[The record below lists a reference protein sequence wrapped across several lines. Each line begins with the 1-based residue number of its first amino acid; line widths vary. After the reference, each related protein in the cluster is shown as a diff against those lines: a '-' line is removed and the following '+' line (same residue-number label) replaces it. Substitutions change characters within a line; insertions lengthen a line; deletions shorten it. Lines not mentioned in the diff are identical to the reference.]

1 MFRGANSETKCN
13 IAARREG
20 GNLGYS
26 AIPRTAKQGESLMSY
41 RQITSDERYMI
52 ARLRQ
57 HGFNQAEI
65 ADILGRHRSSISREC
80 RRNCSA
86 GHGPYRPRT
95 AAERAR
101 ARRTRSRR
109 NSQFTAYDWGRVE
122 HLLRQRWSPEQIAGR
137 LQRAGTLSISH
148 ETIYTHVW
156 RDKAHGGQLYR
167 HLRSAAKQ
175 RRKRRGSH
183 DGRGRL
189 AGKRHISERPATV
202 EARAT
207 VGHWE
212 VDTVVGVG
220 PKDCVVTVVER
231 KTGFTMLGKLA
242 DRSSRGM
249 TRRLRWLIRRAPG
262 QFQTV
267 TADNGSEFHDY
278 AAVEAT
284 TGVTFYFAT
293 PYHAWE
299 RGTNENLNGLLR
311 QYLPKRSSL
320 AGLTQRDCDA
330 LARCLNTRPR
340 KRLGYRTPEECFYEA

>member
-1 MFRGANSETKCN
+1 
-13 IAARREG
+13 
-20 GNLGYS
+20 
-26 AIPRTAKQGESLMSY
+26 MSY

-52 ARLRQ
+52 ALLRQ
-57 HGFNQAEI
+57 HRFNQAEI

-80 RRNCSA
+80 RRNGA
-86 GHGPYRPRT
+86 DGGGPYRSRT
-95 AAERAR
+95 AGERAR

-109 NSQFTAYDWGRVE
+109 NSQFSAADWRVVE
-122 HLLRQRWSPEQIAGR
+122 ALLRQRWSPEQIAGR
-137 LQRAGTLSISH
+137 LQRVGTLSISH

-167 HLRSAAKQ
+167 HLRGATKQ
-175 RRKRRGSH
+175 RRKRRGTY

-189 AGKRHISERPATV
+189 AGKRHISDRPPAV
-202 EARAT
+202 ETRAT

-212 VDTVVGVG
+212 VDTVLGG
-220 PKDCVVTVVER
+220 GAKDCVATVVER

-249 TRRLRWLIRRAPG
+249 TRRLRWLIRRAPR
-262 QFQTV
+262 QFQTL

-278 AAVEAT
+278 AALEAT
-284 TGVTFYFAT
+284 TGVTVYFAT

-311 QYLPKRSSL
+311 QYLPKRTSL

-330 LARCLNTRPR
+330 IAHCLNTRPR
-340 KRLGYRTPEECFYEA
+340 KRLGYRTPEECFYEG

>member
-1 MFRGANSETKCN
+1 
-13 IAARREG
+13 
-20 GNLGYS
+20 
-26 AIPRTAKQGESLMSY
+26 MSY

-57 HGFNQAEI
+57 HRFNQTAI

-80 RRNCSA
+80 RRNCSDGA
-86 GHGPYRPRT
+86 GPYRPRT

-109 NSQFTAYDWGRVE
+109 NSQFNADDWRLVE
-122 HLLRQRWSPEQIAGR
+122 RLLRQQWSPEQIAGR
-137 LQRAGTLSISH
+137 LQRDGTLSISH

-167 HLRSAAKQ
+167 HLCGAAKQ
-175 RRKRRGSH
+175 RRKRRGSY
-183 DGRGRL
+183 DSRGRL
-189 AGKRHISERPATV
+189 AGKRHISERPPTV
-202 EARAT
+202 ETRAT

-212 VDTVVGVG
+212 ADTVVGVG
-220 PKDCVVTVVER
+220 TKDCVATVVER
-231 KTGFTMLGKLA
+231 KTGFAMLGKLA

-249 TRRLRWLIRRAPG
+249 TRRLRWLIRRAPHR
-262 QFQTV
+262 FETV

-293 PYHAWE
+293 PYHSWE

-311 QYLPKRSSL
+311 QYLPKRSNL
-320 AGLTQRDCDA
+320 AALTQRHCDA
-330 LARCLNTRPR
+330 IAHCLNTRPR
-340 KRLGYRTPEECFYEA
+340 KRLGYRTPEECFYEG